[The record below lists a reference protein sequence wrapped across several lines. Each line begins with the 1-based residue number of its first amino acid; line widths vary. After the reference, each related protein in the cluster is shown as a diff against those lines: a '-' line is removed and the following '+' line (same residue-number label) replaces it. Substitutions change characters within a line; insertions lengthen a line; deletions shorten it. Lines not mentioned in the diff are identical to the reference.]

1 MDNSTGLLGVVGG
14 MSWRATAEY
23 HRLANELTEQ
33 RLGPRHSADLLL
45 RTLDFDALLTHF
57 EQGRPEL
64 AGAAI
69 AAAARQLAAAG
80 AEPILLAA
88 NTAHRW
94 FDEVTAAVPGRVL
107 HIADPVAARA
117 QQLGVHVIGLLGTR
131 MATQVYARTGFDLV
145 LPSPHTQE
153 ELDELILN
161 GLATRQARSSDIP
174 LLDAVID
181 DLTAAGADA
190 VVLACTDFAALT
202 ERLDAGVPLLDSAT
216 LHVAAALTMV
226 GGTQS

>member
-1 MDNSTGLLGVVGG
+1 MDDSTGLLGVVGG

-33 RLGPRHSADLLL
+33 RFGPRHSADLLL
-45 RTLDFDALLTHF
+45 RTLDFDALLT
-57 EQGRPEL
+57 RAEL

-80 AEPILLAA
+80 AETILLAA

-117 QQLGVHVIGLLGTR
+117 QRLGVHTIGLLGTR
-131 MATQVYARTGFDLV
+131 MARQVYARTGFDFV
-145 LPSPHTQE
+145 LPSPHRQE

-174 LLDAVID
+174 LLEAAID

-216 LHVAAALTMV
+216 LHVAAALTMMR
-226 GGTQS
+226 GTLS